1 MGKYSIDAYEQYA
14 LTKLRPAVLAQG
26 ESCYRLLKLSQT
38 QLEPENGNFLPI
50 PEIEAGKWILALEL
64 DVSCDAADACGFIRR
79 MGSHYAGGKGF
90 AGVVMT
96 SGKFSGSVLAD
107 LALAYIQAFE
117 ACALLV
123 APGSEIMEVCRK
135 LGVQPGLWIDLNEG
149 ILTQRRRIAEN
160 NLERVWRDHPVYV
173 YAGHDLSAEEFD
185 AAKRWHASGVDTS
198 ACVGAQM
205 TLRRVMFPSELT
217 AGGVMP
223 VRVWWQNIG
232 TAPLYCNA
240 KVHMELGR
248 REERYAISIPGEV
261 NAPSLGDTTFNTTA
275 TLPCVP
281 CGTYDLWIGLE
292 MCNNLMPLAIDAE
305 SVGGLYKIGEVN
317 LDDISRP
324 YLDTMWEEQYADG
337 YYPLE
342 DPAQPE

>member
-14 LTKLRPAVLAQG
+14 LTKLRPAVLAQS

-38 QLEPENGNFLPI
+38 QLEPESGNFLPA
-50 PEIEAGKWILALEL
+50 PEIEAGKWILELEL
-64 DVSCDAADACGFIRR
+64 DASCDAADACGFIRR
-79 MGSHYAGGKGF
+79 MGSLCDGGKELT
-90 AGVVMT
+90 GVVMI

-107 LALAYIQAFE
+107 LALAYIQGFE
-117 ACALLV
+117 ACELLA

-135 LGVQPGLWIDLNEG
+135 LSAQPGLWIDLNEG
-149 ILTQRRRIAEN
+149 ILPQRRRIAEN
-160 NLERVWRDHPVYV
+160 NLERVWREHPVYV
-173 YAGHDLSAEEFD
+173 YAGHNLSAEELD
-185 AAKRWHASGVDTS
+185 AAKRWHASGVDIP

-217 AGGVMP
+217 SGGVMP

-232 TAPLYCNA
+232 TAPLYHNA
-240 KVHMELGR
+240 KIRMELGR
-248 REERYAISIPGEV
+248 GEERCAISILGEM

-275 TLPCVP
+275 ILPSVP

-292 MCNNLMPLAIDAE
+292 MCNNLMPLAIDVE
-305 SVGGLYKIGEVN
+305 SVGGLYRIGEVN
-317 LDDISRP
+317 LDDVSRP